1 MLGTRSQIIG
11 PNLFSF
17 VFVKTVTTYP
27 KSIFILS
34 TTAVTLSFI
43 SLLFFRLPKST
54 PVQNVYMSVPTEEED
69 EENRGNNV

>member
-27 KSIFILS
+27 KSIFVLS

-43 SLLFFRLPKST
+43 SLLFVRLPKST
-54 PVQNVYMSVPTEEED
+54 SAQNVYTSVPTEEED